1 MSTTSLYI
9 VRVSLKHTHVE
20 EQKLISKISNGRV
33 EAAADLYYITI
44 LTALLM
50 RNTTRINEHSPNR
63 KKPSILNSKVTARKK
78 KKKKIISGF
87 QLFLLEF
94 RFFKINCSA
103 TRWNCLDGLEEKINS
118 PGKRPLA
125 AVWSRNLLF
134 GMQRMLCNHGHTIKR
149 ASLSSVAVNDDLL
162 HDRDENG
169 PRYRGTT
176 HRFIRLTLSLSFSTS
191 HGKTK
196 YRVPS
201 HKVYE

>member
-1 MSTTSLYI
+1 MSTAQT
-9 VRVSLKHTHVE
+9 
-20 EQKLISKISNGRV
+20 G
-33 EAAADLYYITI
+33 
-44 LTALLM
+44 
-50 RNTTRINEHSPNR
+50 
-63 KKPSILNSKVTARKK
+63 KKPLHPQLQSHSQRK

-87 QLFLLEF
+87 QLFLFEF

-103 TRWNCLDGLEEKINS
+103 TRRNCLDGLEEKINS

-134 GMQRMLCNHGHTIKR
+134 GMQRMLCNHGHMIKR